1 MKLNEEVNA
10 ILKEKASEDKLDQ
23 KSIRSTSVNFLQDNK
38 DNSSLN
44 NEVVEAHNQ
53 ENCSSQR

>member
-23 KSIRSTSVNFLQDNK
+23 KSIRSTSVNFLQHDK

-53 ENCSSQR
+53 ENCSSQC